1 MKTQLT
7 ISNRPA
13 GSTGAANP
21 QLSPTDADLGPVL
34 VRARGVEFGYR
45 RSTPVVKGVDLNL
58 HAGRV
63 HALLGDSGSGKTTL
77 LRLIAGLEQLSV
89 GSIDIGEQSVSADTK
104 HVPPE
109 KRAVGFV
116 FQDYALFPHL
126 TVRQNVIFGLKKQ
139 PRRQRRSAAD
149 ELLNRV
155 GMDNFA
161 DAMPTTLSGG
171 QQQRVALARALARE
185 PQVMLLDEPFS
196 GLDATLRDQVR
207 DTTLQVMR
215 EAGVA
220 ILMVTHDPREALV
233 AADTVS
239 VMRDGRITATG
250 RPHQICI
257 RRWDYREEGG
267 VQVCHE
273 CVDVCDG

>member
-1 MKTQLT
+1 MKTPLT

-13 GSTGAANP
+13 GIPGGQPS
-21 QLSPTDADLGPVL
+21 QTDVDLDPAL
-34 VRARGVEFGYR
+34 VRVQGVEFGYR
-45 RSTPVVKGVDLNL
+45 RASPVVKGVDLDL

-77 LRLIAGLEQLSV
+77 LRLIAGLEQLNA
-89 GSIDIGEQSVSADTK
+89 GRIDIGEQSVSADAR

-109 KRAVGFV
+109 KRAVGIV

-126 TVRQNVIFGLKKQ
+126 SVRQNVIFGLKKQ
-139 PRRQRRSAAD
+139 PRRQRRAD
-149 ELLNRV
+149 AEELLDRV
-155 GMDNFA
+155 GMQGFA

-171 QQQRVALARALARE
+171 QQQRVALARALARK

-196 GLDATLRDQVR
+196 GLDATLRDRVR
-207 DTTLQVMR
+207 DTTLRVMR

-220 ILMVTHDPREALV
+220 ILMVTHDPREALF

-239 VMRDGRITATG
+239 VMRNGRITATG
-250 RPHQICI
+250 RPHEICV
-257 RRWDYREEGG
+257 RRWDYREEDG

>member
-1 MKTQLT
+1 MKIPLT
-7 ISNRPA
+7 INSP
-13 GSTGAANP
+13 
-21 QLSPTDADLGPVL
+21 PTDSPAQANVPASNGDADRGPSTVS
-34 VRARGVEFGYR
+34 VRGVEFGYR
-45 RSTPVVKGVDLNL
+45 QKNLVVKGVDLDL

-77 LRLIAGLEQLSV
+77 LRLIAGLEPLNA
-89 GSIDIGEQSVSADTK
+89 GRIDIGEQSVSAQAK

-126 TVRQNVIFGLKKQ
+126 TVQQNVAFGLKHQ
-139 PRRQRRSAAD
+139 PRHQRRAAAL
-149 ELLNRV
+149 EWLQRV
-155 GMDNFA
+155 GMEDFA
-161 DAMPTTLSGG
+161 QAMPTTLSGG
-171 QQQRVALARALARE
+171 QQQRVALARALARK

-196 GLDATLRDQVR
+196 GLDTTLRDRVR
-207 DTTLQVMR
+207 DTTLRVMR

-220 ILMVTHDPREALV
+220 ILMVTHDPREALIV
-233 AADTVS
+233 ADTVS

-250 RPHQICI
+250 RPHEICI

-273 CVDVCDG
+273 CVEVCDG

>member
-1 MKTQLT
+1 M
-7 ISNRPA
+7 SSPA
-13 GSTGAANP
+13 EA
-21 QLSPTDADLGPVL
+21 SPSELK
-34 VRARGVEFGYR
+34 VRVRNVEFGYQR
-45 RSTPVVKGVDLNL
+45 KTPVVKGIDLDL

-77 LRLIAGLEQLSV
+77 LRLIAGLEPLNA
-89 GSIDIGEQSVSADTK
+89 GRIDIGEQSVSAQAK

-126 TVRQNVIFGLKKQ
+126 TVQQNVAFGLKHQ
-139 PRRQRRSAAD
+139 PRGQRRAAAL
-149 ELLNRV
+149 EWLKRV
-155 GMDNFA
+155 GMEDFA
-161 DAMPTTLSGG
+161 QAMPTTLSGG

-196 GLDATLRDQVR
+196 GLDTTLRDRVR
-207 DTTLQVMR
+207 ETTLRVMR

-220 ILMVTHDPREALV
+220 ILMVTHDPREALIV
-233 AADTVS
+233 ADTVS

-250 RPHQICI
+250 RPHEICI
-257 RRWDYREEGG
+257 RRWEYREEGG

-273 CVDVCDG
+273 CVEVCAG

>member
-1 MKTQLT
+1 MKTPLT
-7 ISNRPA
+7 ISSRPA
-13 GSTGAANP
+13 GVSHRPEEQSLRA
-21 QLSPTDADLGPVL
+21 DVDLGPAL
-34 VRARGVEFGYR
+34 VRVQNVEFAYR
-45 RSTPVVKGVDLNL
+45 RAAPVVKGVDLDL

-77 LRLIAGLEQLSV
+77 LRLIAGLEQLNA
-89 GSIDIGEQSVSADTK
+89 GRIDIGQQSASADAK

-109 KRAVGFV
+109 KRAVGIV

-126 TVRQNVIFGLKKQ
+126 TVRQNVTFGLKKQ
-139 PRRQRRSAAD
+139 PRRQRRSVAD
-149 ELLNRV
+149 DLLSRV
-155 GMDNFA
+155 GMDGFA

-196 GLDATLRDQVR
+196 GLDATLRDRVR
-207 DTTLQVMR
+207 DTTLRVMR

-220 ILMVTHDPREALV
+220 ILMVTHDPREALMS
-233 AADTVS
+233 ADRVS

-250 RPHQICI
+250 RPHEICI

-273 CVDVCDG
+273 CVDVCAG

>member
-1 MKTQLT
+1 MKTPLT
-7 ISNRPA
+7 ISNRSPA
-13 GSTGAANP
+13 PSATGRVQP
-21 QLSPTDADLGPVL
+21 SPVDADPGPVS
-34 VRARGVEFGYR
+34 VRVRGAEFGYR
-45 RSTPVVKGVDLNL
+45 SASPVVKGVDLDL

-77 LRLIAGLEQLSV
+77 LRLIAGLEQLNA
-89 GSIDIGEQSVSADTK
+89 GSIDIAGQSVSGNTK

-109 KRAVGFV
+109 KRAVGVV

-126 TVRQNVIFGLKKQ
+126 TVRQNVIFGLHKQ
-139 PRRQRRSAAD
+139 PRRQRLAAAD

-155 GMDNFA
+155 GMGDFSA
-161 DAMPTTLSGG
+161 AMPTTLSGG
-171 QQQRVALARALARE
+171 QQQRVALARALARK

-196 GLDATLRDQVR
+196 GLDATLRDRVR
-207 DTTLQVMR
+207 DTTLSVMR

-220 ILMVTHDPREALV
+220 TLMVTHDPREALI

-239 VMRDGRITATG
+239 VMREGRLSVTG
-250 RPHQICI
+250 RPHEICI

-273 CVDVCDG
+273 CIDVCDG